1 MAEQLFIRILN
12 MSLTGSFVTLIVWA
26 IRFFLRKAPSIFSYC
41 LWAVVLFRLLCPISF
56 SADFSLFNALPAPFT
71 EHGRIAYISENI
83 LENNRFPMPVTTPES
98 ESSKGYDRQNADA
111 SAGTPD
117 FSKTAL
123 ILKTAAGIWQAGILI
138 MALYSIG
145 TMMRLKEKLKSAAQ
159 VRDNIYISEKIAT
172 PFVIGI
178 IHPRIYLPSGLSE
191 KETEYILL
199 HEQIHLKRKDH
210 LLKTAAYATLCL
222 HWFNPL
228 VWAAFFLCGKDMEM
242 SCDEAVIRK
251 IGNGVKKEY
260 SASLL
265 CLSTGKR
272 IVNGIPL
279 AFGEGETGS
288 RIRNILQYKKPAALA
303 FLFTTVVCIAAAV
316 ILLANPEPAEE
327 ETGGAYITF
336 YGIITDIVW
345 EGTSRRL
352 LVCPG
357 IGEMEIPEAE
367 NIDTYFEPGD
377 ERNPHEL
384 LPGDLAAITF
394 SADEDVSILE
404 TWPARFSVSAES
416 ILVLWQ
422 GLSLENTGN
431 GSYLFTF
438 PGGVVPDAE
447 TAKLGDT
454 LSLYWEESEDRAY
467 LTQTPESESSEL
479 IASVSILAVDENEY
493 GASML
498 TIELSLSDIQQILS
512 GFGFHIRFSLE
523 QNTPSAKGSSEHN
536 GAADSAL
543 PSGDFGM
550 AAGAD
555 SPDGNDSADS
565 TLPSEDFGMA
575 AGADSP
581 DNNDSADS
589 ALPSEEWMEHAF
601 SILKENFLLELES
614 QQ

>member
-1 MAEQLFIRILN
+1 
-12 MSLTGSFVTLIVWA
+12 
-26 IRFFLRKAPSIFSYC
+26 
-41 LWAVVLFRLLCPISF
+41 
-56 SADFSLFNALPAPFT
+56 
-71 EHGRIAYISENI
+71 
-83 LENNRFPMPVTTPES
+83 
-98 ESSKGYDRQNADA
+98 
-111 SAGTPD
+111 
-117 FSKTAL
+117 
-123 ILKTAAGIWQAGILI
+123 
-138 MALYSIG
+138 
-145 TMMRLKEKLKSAAQ
+145 
-159 VRDNIYISEKIAT
+159 
-172 PFVIGI
+172 
-178 IHPRIYLPSGLSE
+178 
-191 KETEYILL
+191 
-199 HEQIHLKRKDH
+199 
-210 LLKTAAYATLCL
+210 
-222 HWFNPL
+222 
-228 VWAAFFLCGKDMEM
+228 
-242 SCDEAVIRK
+242 
-251 IGNGVKKEY
+251 
-260 SASLL
+260 
-265 CLSTGKR
+265 
-272 IVNGIPL
+272 
-279 AFGEGETGS
+279 
-288 RIRNILQYKKPAALA
+288 
-303 FLFTTVVCIAAAV
+303 
-316 ILLANPEPAEE
+316 
-327 ETGGAYITF
+327 
-336 YGIITDIVW
+336 
-345 EGTSRRL
+345 
-352 LVCPG
+352 
-357 IGEMEIPEAE
+357 MEIPEAE

-543 PSGDFGM
+543 PS
-550 AAGAD
+550 
-555 SPDGNDSADS
+555 
-565 TLPSEDFGMA
+565 
-575 AGADSP
+575 
-581 DNNDSADS
+581 
-589 ALPSEEWMEHAF
+589 EEWMEHAF

>member
-12 MSLTGSFVTLIVWA
+12 MSLTGSFVILVVCI
-26 IRFFLRKAPSIFSYC
+26 IRFCLRKAPSIFSYC
-41 LWAVVLFRLLCPISF
+41 LWAVVLFRLLCPVSF
-56 SADFSLFNALPAPFT
+56 SAQFSPLNAFPSPPM
-71 EHGRIAYISENI
+71 EHGRITYISENI
-83 LENNRFPMPVTTPES
+83 LQDLPSLLPDTAPGLQTNSENACQS
-98 ESSKGYDRQNADA
+98 ADT
-111 SAGTPD
+111 STGT
-117 FSKTAL
+117 FSLSKTAI
-123 ILKTAAGIWQAGILI
+123 ILKTAAGIWITGILV

-145 TMMRLKEKLKSAAQ
+145 AMVRLKKNLSSAAQ
-159 VRDNIYISEKIAT
+159 VRDNIYITEKIAT
-172 PFVIGI
+172 PFVVGLIR
-178 IHPRIYLPSGLSE
+178 PRIYLPSVLNE
-191 KETEYILL
+191 RETEYILL

-210 LLKTAAYATLCL
+210 ILKTAAYVTLCL

-251 IGNGVKKEY
+251 IGSGVKKDY

-303 FLFTTVVCIAAAV
+303 LILTAVACTAAVV
-316 ILLANPEPAEE
+316 ILLANPKPAEE
-327 ETGGAYITF
+327 GTTDGAYLTF
-336 YGIITDIVW
+336 YGIVTDIAW
-345 EGTSRRL
+345 DGTSRRL

-367 NIDTYFEPGD
+367 SIDTYFEPGD

-384 LPGDLAAITF
+384 LPGDLAAVTF

-404 TWPARFSVSAES
+404 TWPAQFSIPAES
-416 ILVLWQ
+416 ILVIWQ
-422 GLSLENTGN
+422 GLSLENSGN

-454 LSLYWEESEDRAY
+454 LLLYREEAEDKAY
-467 LTQTPESESSEL
+467 LTQTPESESSGL
-479 IASVSILAVDENEY
+479 IASVPILAISENEY
-493 GASML
+493 GGSML

-523 QNTPSAKGSSEHN
+523 QDTPSAEGAPVDNGTTDSSH
-536 GAADSAL
+536 
-543 PSGDFGM
+543 PSGGFGM
-550 AAGAD
+550 AADAD
-555 SPDGNDSADS
+555 SPDDSDS
-565 TLPSEDFGMA
+565 T
-575 AGADSP
+575 
-581 DNNDSADS
+581 DNTH
-589 ALPSEEWMEHAF
+589 PSEELIEHTF
-601 SILKENFLLELES
+601 SILKEQFLLELES
-614 QQ
+614 QR